1 MKHCLLLVLCLLLPA
16 TLFAQPAATTAPATE
31 ALINGDIV
39 FVPPAGWKLDGKT
52 DNGRLAKF
60 SRSDPLAALVVNVDP
75 QPDVLDDS
83 AAPKIGQLLCKKIRD
98 NAAAG
103 QFELL
108 TQPKVET
115 DDRFF
120 LRIHHR
126 FSHEAETA
134 DELQIYRVIGKNLVA
149 VAVTVFTDTT
159 EQAKPVFTDAENTL
173 LSVRTA
179 RQQAVIAARTS
190 AATPK
195 THPATRP
202 TVLTQAKIRFSAPA
216 GWDADTNDNPA
227 GIVASYKDPSQGFN
241 TIVISVRPLPP
252 EAKTDPKLRDV
263 LVDEIVEGEKA
274 QFKFDGAQIN
284 GSPEKIT
291 DNRFLRKER
300 TRYQKADS
308 KIQVTA
314 RQLRIGDA
322 VVSVAMVSLDANA
335 TDIDKLAD
343 EVALT
348 VKPIR

>member
-1 MKHCLLLVLCLLLPA
+1 MG
-16 TLFAQPAATTAPATE
+16 
-31 ALINGDIV
+31 GDIV

-52 DNGRLAKF
+52 DNGRLAKY

-75 QPDVLDDS
+75 QQDELPDS
-83 AAPKIGQLLCKKIRD
+83 AAAQIGQMLCKKIRD

-108 TQPKVET
+108 TQPRTEP

-126 FSHEAETA
+126 FAHEAQTA
-134 DELQIYRVIGKNLVA
+134 DELQIYRVMGKNLVA

-159 EQAKPVFTDAENTL
+159 EQAKPVFDDAEKTL

-179 RQQAVIAARTS
+179 RQQAAIDGRTS
-190 AATPK
+190 AAMPR

-202 TVLTQAKIRFSAPA
+202 TVLPLAKIRFNAPA
-216 GWDADTNDNPA
+216 GWEADANDNVS
-227 GIVASYKDPSQGFN
+227 GIVASYKDPNQGFN
-241 TIVISVRPLPP
+241 TIVISIRPLPP

-263 LVDEIVEGEKA
+263 LVDEIVDGEKT
-274 QFKFDGAQIN
+274 QFKFDGAQID
-284 GSPEKIT
+284 GSTEKIT

-300 TRYQKADS
+300 TRYEKGES
-308 KIQVTA
+308 KIQVTS
-314 RQLRIGDA
+314 RQLCVGDA

-335 TDIDKLAD
+335 VEIDKLAD

-348 VKPIR
+348 IRPMR